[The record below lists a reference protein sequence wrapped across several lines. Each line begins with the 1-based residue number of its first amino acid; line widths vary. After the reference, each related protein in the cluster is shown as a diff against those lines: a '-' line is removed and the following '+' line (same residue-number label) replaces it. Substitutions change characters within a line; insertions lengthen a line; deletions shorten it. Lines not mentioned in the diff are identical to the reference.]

1 MNARLRQPA
10 NENVDGSNAN
20 TRRVKMDRLK
30 LASIDVLL
38 LADFRVVE
46 VGTPT

>member
-1 MNARLRQPA
+1 MNERLRKTA
-10 NENVDGSNAN
+10 NKNVDGSNAN
-20 TRRVKMDRLK
+20 TRSEDGSAQVGL
-30 LASIDVLL
+30 SIDVLL